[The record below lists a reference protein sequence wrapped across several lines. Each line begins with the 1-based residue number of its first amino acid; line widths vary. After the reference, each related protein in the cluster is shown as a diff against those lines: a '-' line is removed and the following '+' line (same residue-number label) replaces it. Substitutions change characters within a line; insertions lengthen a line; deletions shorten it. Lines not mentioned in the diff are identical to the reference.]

1 MELSCKKD
9 KNFLQIRR
17 ALAFSFTQGGCGKIP
32 TQHDVIGCRDV
43 ASRAAQSRLTAS
55 PHLIE
60 PSSVSARLNCN
71 G

>member
-1 MELSCKKD
+1 MELSGEKD

-17 ALAFSFTQGGCGKIP
+17 ALASSFTQGGCGKTA

-43 ASRAAQSRLTAS
+43 AARPAQSRLTGS
-55 PHLIE
+55 SHQIE
-60 PSSVSARLNCN
+60 PSSAPARLNCN

>member
-1 MELSCKKD
+1 MELSGKKD
-9 KNFLQIRR
+9 KNFLQIRC
-17 ALAFSFTQGGCGKIP
+17 ALASSFTQGGCGKTP

-43 ASRAAQSRLTAS
+43 ASRPAQSRLTGS

-60 PSSVSARLNCN
+60 PDGAPARLNCN